1 MSKEDKEWYK
11 SYKICDEYMRFY
23 SYKEFCD
30 NARTY
35 KIKYESTDI
44 RTKKLYKLFIY
55 AGLLRYDQKNA
66 IWDFLNGYCE
76 YNALAYHN

>member
-1 MSKEDKEWYK
+1 MSKEDIEWYK
-11 SYKICDEYMRFY
+11 SFKICDEYMRFY

-44 RTKKLYKLFIY
+44 RTKKLYKMFIY
-55 AGLLRYDQKNA
+55 SGLLRYDQKNA
-66 IWDFLNGYCE
+66 VWDFLNDDIDAT
-76 YNALAYHN
+76 ALAYHN